1 MPARLWSRQ
10 AACARFLR
18 RAGWHKI
25 ARASLHQWEEPSIS
39 GTNGSGAIFFLRL
52 YRCAAAFVKIIKS
65 ARKALDRK

>member
-1 MPARLWSRQ
+1 MDTQGAKLCPRGCGVDRRRARG
-10 AACARFLR
+10 FLR

-52 YRCAAAFVKIIKS
+52 YAALLLLSK
-65 ARKALDRK
+65 L